1 MAEVLAVA
9 LAALAV
15 CLSYAADG
23 PRHVPRWPFLRA
35 PGSARAARISALVPI
50 AAAIVLWNR
59 AEPGPAAYL
68 AVPLAV
74 LVAGTLLTLGA
85 PLVLGRR
92 HARSARAATRRAP
105 GAEAALESEALSAR
119 ESAAPL
125 AALKHELASAP
136 TLRARLGRSALVLGV
151 TLGTL
156 PVALLASAAVAR
168 FLPVSADARF
178 ATGFA
183 LVIPLWQLCMCIA
196 LLARRGGTLLTLCGA
211 LSLALAALVFGIQP

>member
-15 CLSYAADG
+15 GSSYAADG
-23 PRHVPRWPFLRA
+23 PRDVPRWAALRA
-35 PGSARAARISALVPI
+35 PGRARGARVLALVLI
-50 AAAIVLWNR
+50 ATAVLLWNA

-74 LVAGTLLTLGA
+74 LAAGTLLTLGA
-85 PLVLGRR
+85 PLVLGR
-92 HARSARAATRRAP
+92 ARRSSERPASRRPLTGDAPESTAPAAW
-105 GAEAALESEALSAR
+105 
-119 ESAAPL
+119 ESAAPP
-125 AALKHELASAP
+125 AALQHEIEGSP
-136 TLRARLGRSALVLGV
+136 TLQVRLGRGALVLGV

-178 ATGFA
+178 AAGFA
-183 LVIPLWQLCMCIA
+183 LAIPLWQLCMCIA
-196 LLARRGGTLLTLCGA
+196 LLARRAATVLTVCGIS
-211 LSLALAALVFGIQP
+211 SLALAVLVFGIQP